1 MKKIDMSS
9 DKFFGYFFFVLFIIL
24 AYFFREN
31 ILLFSIFLFLGILF
45 FFATLFK
52 LRILSKLNAYWKKF
66 GFFLGKFISPVILFL
81 IYFIVVLSTSLILKI
96 FKKDILS
103 LKLSKKTS
111 TYWINKLDFNSSMDK
126 QF

>member
-1 MKKIDMSS
+1 MSS
-9 DKFFGYFFFVLFIIL
+9 DKFFGYFFFILFIIL
-24 AYFFREN
+24 TYFFREN
-31 ILLFSIFLFLGILF
+31 IVLLSTFFVLGILF
-45 FFATLFK
+45 FFITFFNF
-52 LRILSKLNAYWKKF
+52 RILSILNTYWKKF
-66 GFFLGKFISPVILFL
+66 GFFLGKFISPIILFL
-81 IYFIVVLSTSLILKI
+81 IYFIVVALTNLILKI